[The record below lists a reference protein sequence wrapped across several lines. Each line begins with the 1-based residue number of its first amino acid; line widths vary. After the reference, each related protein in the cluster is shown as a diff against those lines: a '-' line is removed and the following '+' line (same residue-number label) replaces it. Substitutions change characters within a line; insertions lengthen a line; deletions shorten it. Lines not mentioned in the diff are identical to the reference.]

1 MFSTDQFSF
10 SQIPTHVSIVQLSIT
25 VYRNTGN
32 VFYFLYVGALSPS
45 LSFLNVR
52 ALSLRLNTNLL
63 DVALTTNW
71 TFSCFWCCARM
82 WRYMFVT
89 GVALSVCTQPQ
100 GNLNSLLDRGG
111 NRTSDLWFAS
121 PMLCQLSYCTMIFTW
136 VHNARRQKQEFKESK
151 ISHTRTDLTL

>member
-52 ALSLRLNTNLL
+52 ALIKPKVVIFVCVGVMYTQVN
-63 DVALTTNW
+63 
-71 TFSCFWCCARM
+71 M
-82 WRYMFVT
+82 MFVM
-89 GVALSVCTQPQ
+89 
-100 GNLNSLLDRGG
+100 LL
-111 NRTSDLWFAS
+111 
-121 PMLCQLSYCTMIFTW
+121 
-136 VHNARRQKQEFKESK
+136 
-151 ISHTRTDLTL
+151 